1 MDKQPKFTRFDVM
14 EHLTSENTAR
24 LYLESM
30 REDGTEDEIRL
41 AEDDARRACAR
52 YGLNPAAVGLITENK
67 LRETVTA

>member
-1 MDKQPKFTRFDVM
+1 MDKQPKFARFDVM
-14 EHLTSENTAR
+14 EHLTSENVAR

-41 AEDDARRACAR
+41 AEDDARQACAR
-52 YGLNPAAVGLITENK
+52 YGLNPAAVGLTTENK